1 MCRTVHGSVRDRGN
15 TTLACSTCIL
25 DSISTTPEAAY
36 ALRKLKAAYAGNAVT
51 VRRSSDSTTSNIGFL
66 ADGALN
72 TASLLSFCAATNC
85 YVTTWYDQSG
95 NGKDAVQTTTAQQPQ
110 IVASGSLETFQSLP
124 TLLGSTSQL
133 CIVGCS
139 TNTTFV
145 MGYVNSV
152 LQVSSASGILEVFR
166 QAPTSSGG
174 EQAMRFD
181 FSLTLFDVYSL
192 TYNRIRAG
200 SPAASTPYI
209 YSFDF
214 TAALWVNGVSIGSN
228 SPWGTTPTVGH
239 AALFATPDT
248 PSEYFV
254 GVMSE
259 FYIFSTN
266 IADKTTLQ
274 HNQEC
279 ISAFLEARHHDEAAL
294 IGVTKWGRRRVK

>member
-1 MCRTVHGSVRDRGN
+1 MKKLLLFTLLPLLVSGQVISTGNHRKVFSV
-15 TTLACSTCIL
+15 TCTTCIL

-66 ADGALN
+66 ANGALN

-152 LQVSSASGILEVFR
+152 LQVSSTSGILEVFR
-166 QAPTSSGG
+166 QNPTSSGG

-181 FSLTLFDVYSL
+181 TFFDVYNL
-192 TYNRIRAG
+192 TYSRIRAG
-200 SPAASTPYI
+200 APAASTPYI

-214 TAALWVNGVSIGSN
+214 TATLWVNGFSIGSN

-274 HNQEC
+274 HNQEVYFS
-279 ISAFLEARHHDEAAL
+279 IS
-294 IGVTKWGRRRVK
+294 GS